1 MAIDIA
7 LLLPDSLGHS
17 LAALNRTLRPPP
29 DGFHFDTTHLP
40 HLTLVQQFARRHE
53 LEAITRVV
61 DAVVQHQE
69 PLALVTT
76 DVSCAHVSSTVGV
89 GLTDELATLHG
100 RLMECLEPFRDR
112 ANGDDAQDA
121 FWTDGTGPRPA
132 DIEWVARF
140 RERSAFQQF
149 DPHITIG
156 AGPLASHVAPTPFL
170 ATQLALCH
178 LGRFCTCRRVLHA
191 WTLAGPTDGRLSRGG
206 P

>member
-1 MAIDIA
+1 M
-7 LLLPDSLGHS
+7 SLTPS
-17 LAALNRTLRPPP
+17 YSIKSRS
-29 DGFHFDTTHLP
+29 
-40 HLTLVQQFARRHE
+40 
-53 LEAITRVV
+53 
-61 DAVVQHQE
+61 
-69 PLALVTT
+69 ALVTT

-191 WTLAGPTDGRLSRGG
+191 WTLAGPTMVDYLAAG
-206 P
+206 PDTHSDSSPRQDPASTPRSICRASPLLRS